1 MSTVVVTGATGFVG
15 GRLARRLRARGDA
28 VVAFVRTPSA
38 TLDDLGVDQRT
49 VDLHDLEGIQAAA
62 EETGAGAIVHAAAV
76 AGPDEATAHEVNV
89 NGTRAVAGAALLSGL
104 RLVHISTT
112 SVYDLVATGDG
123 EVDENAPRVARDSD
137 PLISSSGS
145 AYATTK
151 AVAED
156 EVLRAVG
163 SGLVGVVLRPPAV
176 LGAGPTSTWGTR
188 VPRRIRDGE
197 PPGIAGESNF
207 GWVHVEDLVDATL
220 AALDADPEVV
230 RGLVANV
237 VAGHVPFATYR
248 DAVRGF
254 LGDVPP
260 LGPEP
265 DTVWRGRYATG
276 QLVQTLDVAPR
287 RTFDEAMTEIAKSW
301 QDGDPSA

>member
-15 GRLARRLRARGDA
+15 GRVARRLRARGDA
-28 VVAFVRTPSA
+28 VIAFVRTPSA
-38 TLDDLGVDQRT
+38 ELEDLGVEQRT
-49 VDLHDLEGIQAAA
+49 VGLHELETVQRTA
-62 EETGAGAIVHAAAV
+62 EDAGADAIVHAAAV
-76 AGPDEATAHEVNV
+76 AGPDHATAHEVNV
-89 NGTRAVAGAALLSGL
+89 HGTRAIAGAALLSQL
-104 RLVHISTT
+104 RLIHISTT
-112 SVYDLVATGDG
+112 SVYDLVATGDA

-151 AVAED
+151 AQAED
-156 EVLRAVG
+156 EVFRAVG
-163 SGLVGVVLRPPAV
+163 NGLVGVVLRPPAV

-188 VPRRIRDGE
+188 VPRRIRDGAG
-197 PPGIAGESNF
+197 PAIAGDSNF

-237 VAGHVPFATYR
+237 VGGHVPFATYR
-248 DAVRGF
+248 DAVRAF

-260 LGPEP
+260 LDADP
-265 DTVWRGRYATG
+265 DTVWRGRYASD
-276 QLVQTLDVAPR
+276 QLALTLDAHPR
-287 RTFDEAMTEIAKSW
+287 RTFDEAMTEIADSW